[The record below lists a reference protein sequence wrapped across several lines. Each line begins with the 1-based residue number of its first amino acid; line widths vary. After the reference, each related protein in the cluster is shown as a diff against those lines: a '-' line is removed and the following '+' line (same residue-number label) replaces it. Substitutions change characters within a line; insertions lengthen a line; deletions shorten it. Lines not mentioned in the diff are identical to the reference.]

1 MEKQPAAHSPASS
14 MVRNIIIGVITP
26 VLAATIIYFLNL
38 DNKSDKAEFK
48 KKQQATVQSWTSMV
62 QNKSIFTSILKQLG
76 NSEDIDAMRNTI
88 NHELDITVGNM
99 ENIKK
104 ETNADQRVYSAIDV
118 VVQQVKDIKP
128 LMNKFLDDFITYANT
143 SPTEEEVKTF
153 ALKLGEDLKIQMAGL
168 RQRDSLRLTTFY
180 EGLNKDYDITLP
192 RY

>member
-1 MEKQPAAHSPASS
+1 
-14 MVRNIIIGVITP
+14 
-26 VLAATIIYFLNL
+26 
-38 DNKSDKAEFK
+38 
-48 KKQQATVQSWTSMV
+48 MV

-76 NSEDIDAMRNTI
+76 NSDDIDVMRNTI

-143 SPTEEEVKTF
+143 NPAEEEEKIF

-180 EGLNKDYDITLP
+180 EGLNKDYDVTLP
-192 RY
+192 PY